1 MAEGIFKKLI
11 GRKIFVQSAGVFD
24 TLEIDGFTV
33 KVCNEINV
41 KLSKHRVRS
50 LREMEKEGG
59 FIGSFDLII
68 PLTKESSKEAY
79 RYSSY
84 SSVMIEDWIVD
95 EPIKDE
101 NDINQ
106 TFCSY
111 RMTRDIIFDKI
122 KNVFKTIFN
131 GKKKP
136 LFFIKSTY
144 NRHKK
149 LEFYGKRGNAGVSR
163 VSKGVAT

>member
-1 MAEGIFKKLI
+1 MRENQNISSVLFCCNYNSVRSPMAEGIFKKLI

-68 PLTKESSKEAY
+68 SLTKESAEEAY
-79 RYSSY
+79 KYSTY
-84 SSVMIEDWIVD
+84 SSVIIEDWVVN
-95 EPIKDE
+95 EPFKDE
-101 NDINQ
+101 NNFDQ
-106 TFCSY
+106 TLDSY
-111 RMTRDIIFDKI
+111 RNTRDLIFDKI
-122 KNVFKTIFN
+122 NERF
-131 GKKKP
+131 GKYFP
-136 LFFIKSTY
+136 
-144 NRHKK
+144 
-149 LEFYGKRGNAGVSR
+149 
-163 VSKGVAT
+163 

>member
-1 MAEGIFKKLI
+1 MAEGIFKSLI
-11 GRKIFVQSAGVFD
+11 GKKIFVQSAGVLD

-33 KVCNEINV
+33 KVCDEINV

-68 PLTKESSKEAY
+68 PFTKESSQEACK
-79 RYSSY
+79 YSSY
-84 SSVMIEDWIVD
+84 SSVLIEDWFVD
-95 EPIKDE
+95 EPLKNE

-106 TFCSY
+106 TLYSY

-122 KNVFKTIFN
+122 K
-131 GKKKP
+131 
-136 LFFIKSTY
+136 
-144 NRHKK
+144 
-149 LEFYGKRGNAGVSR
+149 KRFQR
-163 VSKGVAT
+163 YF

>member
-1 MAEGIFKKLI
+1 MAEGVFKKLI

-33 KVCNEINV
+33 KVCDEINV

-50 LREMEKEGG
+50 LREMEREGG

-68 PLTKESSKEAY
+68 PLTKESSEEVYK
-79 RYSSY
+79 YSTY

-101 NDINQ
+101 NNINQ
-106 TFCSY
+106 TIYSY
-111 RMTRDIIFDKI
+111 RMTRDIIVEK
-122 KNVFKTIFN
+122 V
-131 GKKKP
+131 KKR
-136 LFFIKSTY
+136 FQDYF
-144 NRHKK
+144 
-149 LEFYGKRGNAGVSR
+149 
-163 VSKGVAT
+163 

>member
-33 KVCNEINV
+33 RVCDEINV

-50 LREMEKEGG
+50 LKEMEERGG

-68 PLTKESSKEAY
+68 PLTKEASEEAY
-79 RYSSY
+79 KYSTY
-84 SSVMIEDWIVD
+84 SSVMIEDWSVD
-95 EPIKDE
+95 EPIKYE

-106 TFCSY
+106 TLGSY
-111 RMTRDIIFDKI
+111 RITRDIIFDKI
-122 KNVFKTIFN
+122 KERFKGF
-131 GKKKP
+131 
-136 LFFIKSTY
+136 L
-144 NRHKK
+144 
-149 LEFYGKRGNAGVSR
+149 
-163 VSKGVAT
+163 

>member
-1 MAEGIFKKLI
+1 MAEGIFKSLI
-11 GRKIFVQSAGVFD
+11 GRKIFVQSAGIFD

-33 KVCNEINV
+33 KVCDEINV

-68 PLTKESSKEAY
+68 PLTKESSEEAH
-79 RYSSY
+79 RYSAY
-84 SSVMIEDWIVD
+84 SSVMIEDWILD

-106 TFCSY
+106 TLYSY
-111 RMTRDIIFDKI
+111 RMTRDIIVDKV
-122 KNVFKTIFN
+122 KQRFQDYF
-131 GKKKP
+131 
-136 LFFIKSTY
+136 
-144 NRHKK
+144 
-149 LEFYGKRGNAGVSR
+149 
-163 VSKGVAT
+163 

>member
-1 MAEGIFKKLI
+1 MKDNRSISSVLFCCNYNSVRSPMAEGIFKKLF

-68 PLTKESSKEAY
+68 PLTKESSQEAY
-79 RYSSY
+79 KYSSY
-84 SSVMIEDWIVD
+84 SSVIIEDWIVD
-95 EPIKDE
+95 EPVKNE

-106 TFCSY
+106 TLCSY
-111 RMTRDIIFDKI
+111 RMTRDLIFDKI
-122 KNVFKTIFN
+122 NKRFQ
-131 GKKKP
+131 G
-136 LFFIKSTY
+136 
-144 NRHKK
+144 
-149 LEFYGKRGNAGVSR
+149 FY
-163 VSKGVAT
+163 

>member
-1 MAEGIFKKLI
+1 MAEGIFKKLF

-59 FIGSFDLII
+59 FIGGFDLII
-68 PLTKESSKEAY
+68 PLTKESSQEAY
-79 RYSSY
+79 KYSSY

-95 EPIKDE
+95 EPLKNE

-106 TFCSY
+106 TLCSY
-111 RMTRDIIFDKI
+111 RMTRDLIFDKI
-122 KNVFKTIFN
+122 N
-131 GKKKP
+131 
-136 LFFIKSTY
+136 
-144 NRHKK
+144 
-149 LEFYGKRGNAGVSR
+149 KRFQGCF
-163 VSKGVAT
+163 

>member
-1 MAEGIFKKLI
+1 MKQNRNISSVLFCCNYNSVRSPMAEGVFKKLV

-50 LREMEKEGG
+50 LREMEREGG

-68 PLTKESSKEAY
+68 PLTKESSEEVN
-79 RYSSY
+79 RYSTY

-95 EPIKDE
+95 EPMKDE

-106 TFCSY
+106 TLCSY
-111 RMTRDIIFDKI
+111 RITRDIIFDKI
-122 KNVFKTIFN
+122 KERFQDY
-131 GKKKP
+131 
-136 LFFIKSTY
+136 L
-144 NRHKK
+144 
-149 LEFYGKRGNAGVSR
+149 
-163 VSKGVAT
+163 